1 MSRMSEELYELAVVG
16 SGPGGLSAAAH
27 AAEQGL
33 AHVLLE
39 SAEKHANTVQRYQH
53 HKHVMAEPSVLPL
66 CSDVAFSAGRREE
79 ILEAWQRA
87 IETRGINIRYRSEVT
102 VIEGAQGGFSLRLK
116 SGGAIRARNV
126 ILALGV
132 QGNPRQL
139 NVPGGDL
146 PCVQYTLESAEAHRG
161 EQFVII
167 GAGDAAIENAISLA
181 RNNRVTLLNRG
192 NGFPRAKEGNAARIL
207 RAVAAGQVHC
217 ISDARPK
224 SVERSSGAR
233 RTGGRHTGGRHTG
246 SGAPAPYVIAV
257 DTPNGELTVPCHW
270 IVARLGAIPTRQLIE
285 GAGARFLS
293 DAPDAAPELSAR
305 YESTVPGL
313 YVIGALAGFP
323 LIKQAMNQGYEVV
336 EHLLGRVV
344 QPADHDILAATFKR
358 LRNGHDVDTTLRKIH
373 GTVRVF
379 RDVKEL
385 ALRELMLA
393 SKILTPAKGTQLFT
407 RGVYS
412 SSVFNILRGEVH
424 LSAGAGTPMTLRA
437 GQLFGEM
444 ALISGRPHETTAV
457 AGADCIV
464 LETPHSA
471 MRKLVRSEQ
480 SVRAYVDKVYALRA
494 LRVFLMPHATP
505 QTVAALSEGV
515 RLHRIK
521 ADEALFRQGDPAD
534 RFYMVRS
541 GSVSLSRET
550 DHAEAVIAYGAAGAY
565 LDAAGCLA
573 GESVRSMNA
582 RATVVTEAL
591 SIDQQQFRR
600 LLAADP
606 LVKAKLQAE
615 SAQQLAKHAHMQAQP
630 QAGKVFSY
638 LMSHGLGEATSVLVI
653 DEDLCVGCDQC
664 EKACA
669 ATHDG
674 VSRLD
679 RSAGPSLF
687 SLHLPTSCRHC
698 EHPHCMQ
705 DCPPNAI
712 HRLPDGEVSIADT
725 CIGCGNCV
733 ENCPYGVIQL
743 AQVAPKASLL
753 SRISGRPPKDVA
765 KTAVKC
771 DVCASLKGG
780 PACVRACPTGA
791 AIRIH
796 AEDVLKLAKR
806 RAAAAQQ

>member
-1 MSRMSEELYELAVVG
+1 MARMSEDQFELAVVG
-16 SGPGGLSAAAH
+16 AGPGGISAAAR
-27 AAEQGL
+27 AAEQGMS
-33 AHVLLE
+33 HVLLE
-39 SAEKHANTVQRYQH
+39 SAEKHANTVQQYQH

-66 CSDVAFSAGRREE
+66 RSDVAFAAGRREE
-79 ILEAWQRA
+79 ILDGWQRA
-87 IETRGINIRYRSEVT
+87 IETSRVNIRYRSEVT
-102 VIEGAQGGFSLRLK
+102 GIEGSQGNFTLKLK
-116 SGGAIRARNV
+116 SGPAIRARHV

-132 QGNPRQL
+132 QGNPRQIG
-139 NVPGGDL
+139 VPGGDL
-146 PCVQYTLESAEAHRG
+146 PCVQYTLESAEALRG
-161 EQFVII
+161 ERIVVI

-181 RNNRVTLLNRG
+181 KNNRVTLLNRG
-192 NGFPRAKEGNAARIL
+192 NGFPRAKEGNASRAL
-207 RAVAAGQVHC
+207 RAIAAGQIACV
-217 ISDARPK
+217 SDSRPK
-224 SVERSSGAR
+224 SLARATAGAV
-233 RTGGRHTGGRHTG
+233 
-246 SGAPAPYVIAV
+246 APYVLTI
-257 DTPNGELTVPCHW
+257 DTPGGPQSLPCHR
-270 IVARLGAIPTRQLIE
+270 IIARLGAIPTKQLLE
-285 GAGARFLS
+285 GAGAKFLS

-323 LIKQAMNQGYEVV
+323 LIKQAMNQGFEVV
-336 EHLLGRVV
+336 EHLLGRTVK
-344 QPADHDILAATFKR
+344 PADHEILAAVFRR
-358 LRNGHDVDTTLRKIH
+358 LRNGHDVESTLRKIH

-385 ALRELMLA
+385 ALRELIL
-393 SKILTPAKGTQLFT
+393 SSTILTPAKGTQLFT

-424 LSAGAGTPMTLRA
+424 LSAGDGPPMTLRA
-437 GQLFGEM
+437 GQLLGEM
-444 ALISGRPHETTAV
+444 ALISGRPHEASAV
-457 AGADCIV
+457 AGADCVV

-494 LRVFLMPHATP
+494 LRVFLMPHASP
-505 QTVAALSEGV
+505 PTVAGLSEGV
-515 RLHRIK
+515 QLHRIK
-521 ADEALFRQGDPAD
+521 AGEALFRQGEKVE
-534 RFYMVRS
+534 RFYLVRS
-541 GSVSLSRET
+541 GSVSLTRKSGDER
-550 DHAEAVIAYGAAGAY
+550 DAVIAYGAAGAY

-573 GESVRSMNA
+573 GESVRSMSA
-582 RATVVTEAL
+582 VATVTTEAL
-591 SIDQQQFRR
+591 SIDQAQFRR
-600 LLAADP
+600 LIAADP
-606 LVKAKLQAE
+606 LIKNKLQVE
-615 SAQQLAKHAHMQAQP
+615 SAQQLTQHAHMQAQP

-669 ATHDG
+669 ATHEG

-743 AQVAPKASLL
+743 AQVAPKTSFL
-753 SRISGRPPKDVA
+753 SRIGRRAPKEVA

-771 DVCASLKGG
+771 DSCASLKGG

-796 AEDVLKLAKR
+796 AEDVLKLAKQ
-806 RAAAAQQ
+806 RAVAAQQ

>member
-1 MSRMSEELYELAVVG
+1 MRASEEFYELAVVG
-16 SGPGGLSAAAH
+16 AGPGGLSAAAR
-27 AAEQGL
+27 AAEQKL
-33 AHVLLE
+33 SHVLLE
-39 SAEKHANTVQRYQH
+39 SAEKHANTVQQYQH

-66 CSDVAFSAGRREE
+66 RSDVAFTAGRREE

-87 IETRGINIRYRSEVT
+87 IETSRINVRYRSEVT
-102 VIEGAQGGFSLRLK
+102 AIEGTKGGFTLRLK
-116 SGGAIRARNV
+116 GGAVIRAGNV

-139 NVPGGDL
+139 AVPGGDL
-146 PCVQYTLESAEAHRG
+146 PCVRYTLESAEAHRG
-161 EQFVII
+161 ERFVVI
-167 GAGDAAIENAISLA
+167 GAGDAAIENAVSLS

-192 NGFPRAKEGNAARIL
+192 TGFPRAKEGNAARIL
-207 RAVAAGQVHC
+207 RAIAAGQIQC
-217 ISDARPK
+217 ISEARPR
-224 SVERSSGAR
+224 SVERIASKS
-233 RTGGRHTGGRHTG
+233 
-246 SGAPAPYVIAV
+246 APAPYVLKVEAPGGEQAIA
-257 DTPNGELTVPCHW
+257 CHH
-270 IVARLGAIPTRQLIE
+270 IIARLGAVPTRALLE

-293 DAPDAAPELSAR
+293 EAPDAAPELSSR

-344 QPADHDILAATFKR
+344 RPADHEILANVFKR
-358 LRNGHDVDTTLRKIH
+358 LRNGGDVDNTLRKIH
-373 GTVRVF
+373 TTVRLF
-379 RDVKEL
+379 RGVKEL

-393 SKILTPAKGTQLFT
+393 STILTPAKGTQLFT

-412 SSVFNILRGEVH
+412 SSVFNVLRGEVH
-424 LSAGAGTPMTLRA
+424 LGTGVGTPMTLRA
-437 GQLFGEM
+437 GQMMGEM
-444 ALISGRPHETTAV
+444 ALISGRPHETSAV

-464 LETPHSA
+464 LETPHAA
-471 MRKLVRSEQ
+471 MRKLLRSEA

-494 LRVFLMPHATP
+494 LRVFLMPHASP
-505 QTVAALSEGV
+505 QTIGALSDEV
-515 RLHRIK
+515 QLHRIK
-521 ADEALFRQGDPAD
+521 ADEPLFKQGEPAE

-541 GSVSLSRET
+541 GSVSLTRKTEEG
-550 DHAEAVIAYGAAGAY
+550 EAVIAYGAAGAY

-573 GESVRSMNA
+573 GESVRSMSA
-582 RATVVTEAL
+582 HATVVTEAL
-591 SIDQQQFRR
+591 SIDQVKFRR

-606 LVKAKLQAE
+606 LVKNKLQVE
-615 SAQQLAKHAHMQAQP
+615 STQQLQQHAHMQAQP
-630 QAGKVFSY
+630 QASKVFSY

-753 SRISGRPPKDVA
+753 SRISRRGPKEEVA

-771 DVCASLKGG
+771 DSCASLKGG

-796 AEDVLKLAKR
+796 AEDVIKLAKQ
-806 RAAAAQQ
+806 RAVAAQQ

>member
-1 MSRMSEELYELAVVG
+1 MGMPRMSEEQFELAVVG
-16 SGPGGLSAAAH
+16 AGPGGLSAAAR
-27 AAEQGL
+27 AAEQGMS
-33 AHVLLE
+33 HVLLE
-39 SAEKHANTVQRYQH
+39 SAQKHANTVQQYQH

-66 CSDVAFSAGRREE
+66 RSNVAFSAGRREE
-79 ILEAWQRA
+79 ILDAWQRA
-87 IETRGINIRYRSEVT
+87 IQTSRVNVRYRSEVT
-102 VIEGAQGGFSLRLK
+102 GIEGSQGNFTLRLK
-116 SGGAIRARNV
+116 GGEAVRARNV

-139 NVPGGDL
+139 GIPGGDMS
-146 PCVQYTLESAEAHRG
+146 CVQYTLESAEALRG
-161 EQFVII
+161 ERVVVI

-181 RNNRVTLLNRG
+181 KNNRVTLLNRG
-192 NGFPRAKEGNAARIL
+192 TGFPRAKEGNAARAL
-207 RAVAAGQVHC
+207 RAIAAGQIACVGE
-217 ISDARPK
+217 SRPK
-224 SVERSSGAR
+224 SLERVGA
-233 RTGGRHTGGRHTG
+233 
-246 SGAPAPYVIAV
+246 GAPHVLTV
-257 DTPNGELTVPCHW
+257 DTPGGPQRIPCHR
-270 IVARLGAIPTRQLIE
+270 IIARLGAVPTKQLLE
-285 GAGARFLS
+285 GAGAKFLS

-305 YESTVPGL
+305 YESTVAGL
-313 YVIGALAGFP
+313 FVIGALAGFP

-336 EHLLGRVV
+336 EHLLGRTVK
-344 QPADHDILAATFKR
+344 PADHEILAAVFRR
-358 LRNGHDVDTTLRKIH
+358 LRNGQDVESTLHKIH
-373 GTVRVF
+373 TTVRAF

-385 ALRELMLA
+385 ALRELML
-393 SKILTPAKGTQLFT
+393 SSTILTPAQGTRLFT

-424 LSAGAGTPMTLRA
+424 LSAGDGPPMTLRA
-437 GQLFGEM
+437 GQLLGEM
-444 ALISGRPHETTAV
+444 ALISGRPHEASAV
-457 AGADCIV
+457 AGADCVV

-480 SVRAYVDKVYALRA
+480 AVRAYVDKVYALRA
-494 LRVFLMPHATP
+494 LRVFLMPHAGP

-515 RLHRIK
+515 QLHRIK
-521 ADEALFRQGDPAD
+521 AGEALFRQGEPVE
-534 RFYMVRS
+534 RFYLVRS
-541 GSVSLSRET
+541 GSVSLTRKTT
-550 DHAEAVIAYGAAGAY
+550 DDRDAVIAYGAAGAY

-573 GESVRSMNA
+573 GESIRSMNA
-582 RATVVTEAL
+582 VATVTTEAL
-591 SIDQQQFRR
+591 SIDQAQLHR
-600 LLAADP
+600 LIAADP
-606 LVKAKLQAE
+606 LVRNKLQAE
-615 SAQQLAKHAHMQAQP
+615 STQQLTQHAHMQAQP

-733 ENCPYGVIQL
+733 ENCPYGVIRL
-743 AQVAPKASLL
+743 AEVAPKVGLL
-753 SRISGRPPKDVA
+753 SRIGLRAPKEVA

-771 DVCASLKGG
+771 DSCASLKGG

-796 AEDVLKLAKR
+796 AEDVLKLAKQ
-806 RAAAAQQ
+806 RAVAAQQ

>member
-1 MSRMSEELYELAVVG
+1 MPRMSEEQFELAVVG
-16 SGPGGLSAAAH
+16 AGPGGLSAAAR

-33 AHVLLE
+33 SHVLLE
-39 SAEKHANTVQRYQH
+39 SAEKHANTVQQYQH

-66 CSDVAFSAGRREE
+66 RSGVAFSAGRREE
-79 ILEAWQRA
+79 ILDTWQRA
-87 IETRGINIRYRSEVT
+87 IQTSRINVRYRSEVT
-102 VIEGAQGGFSLRLK
+102 GIEGSKGDFTLRLK
-116 SGGAIRARNV
+116 GGAVVRARNV

-132 QGNPRQL
+132 QGNPRQIGI
-139 NVPGGDL
+139 PGGEL
-146 PCVQYTLESAEAHRG
+146 PCVQYTLESAEGLRG
-161 EQFVII
+161 ERIIVI
-167 GAGDAAIENAISLA
+167 GAGDAAIENAMSLA
-181 RNNRVTLLNRG
+181 KHNRVTLLNRG
-192 NGFPRAKEGNAARIL
+192 TGFPRAKEGNAARIM
-207 RAVAAGQVHC
+207 RAIAAGQITCVC
-217 ISDARPK
+217 ESRPK
-224 SVERSSGAR
+224 SLVRSAAGPIA
-233 RTGGRHTGGRHTG
+233 
-246 SGAPAPYVIAV
+246 APYILAL
-257 DTPNGELTVPCHW
+257 DTPKGPQNIPCHR
-270 IVARLGAIPTRQLIE
+270 IIARLGAIPTRQLIE
-285 GAGARFLS
+285 GAGAKFLS

-305 YESTVPGL
+305 YESTVAGL

-336 EHLLGRVV
+336 EHLLGRTVK
-344 QPADHDILAATFKR
+344 PADHEILAAVFRR
-358 LRNGHDVDTTLRKIH
+358 LRNGNDVDATLHKIH
-373 GTVRVF
+373 GTVRAF

-385 ALRELMLA
+385 ALRELIL
-393 SKILTPAKGTQLFT
+393 SSTILTPAKGTQLFT

-424 LSAGAGTPMTLRA
+424 LSVGDGPPMTLRA
-437 GQLFGEM
+437 GQLLGEM
-444 ALISGRPHETTAV
+444 ALISGRPHETGAV
-457 AGADCIV
+457 AGADCVV
-464 LETPHSA
+464 LETPNSA
-471 MRKLVRSEQ
+471 MRKLVRSEAA
-480 SVRAYVDKVYALRA
+480 VRAYVDKVYALRA

-505 QTVAALSEGV
+505 QTVAGLSQGV
-515 RLHRIK
+515 QLHRIK
-521 ADEALFRQGDPAD
+521 AGEALFRQGEAVE
-534 RFYMVRS
+534 RFYLVRS
-541 GSVSLSRET
+541 GSVSLTRTTE
-550 DHAEAVIAYGAAGAY
+550 DQRDAVIAYGAAGSY

-582 RATVVTEAL
+582 VATVTTEAL
-591 SIDQQQFRR
+591 SIDQAQFRR
-600 LLAADP
+600 LIAADP
-606 LVKAKLQAE
+606 LIRNKLQAE
-615 SAQQLAKHAHMQAQP
+615 SAQQLTQHAHMQAQP

-743 AQVAPKASLL
+743 AEVAPKASLL
-753 SRISGRPPKDVA
+753 SRIGRRAPKEVA

-771 DVCASLKGG
+771 DSCASLKGG

-796 AEDVLKLAKR
+796 AEDVLKLAKQ
-806 RAAAAQQ
+806 RAVAAQQ

>member
-1 MSRMSEELYELAVVG
+1 MSAEQFELAVVG
-16 SGPGGLSAAAH
+16 AGPGGLSAAAR
-27 AAEQGL
+27 AAEQGMS
-33 AHVLLE
+33 HVLLE
-39 SAEKHANTVQRYQH
+39 SAQKHANTVQQYQH

-66 CSDVAFSAGRREE
+66 RSDVAFAAGRREE
-79 ILEAWQRA
+79 ILDAWRRA
-87 IETRGINIRYRSEVT
+87 IEASRINVRYRSEVT
-102 VIEGAQGGFSLRLK
+102 GIEGTQGNFVLRLK
-116 SGGAIRARNV
+116 GGAVIRARHV

-139 NVPGGDL
+139 AIPGGDL
-146 PCVQYTLESAEAHRG
+146 PCVQYTLESAEALKG
-161 EQFVII
+161 ERILVI
-167 GAGDAAIENAISLA
+167 GAGDAAIENAMSLA
-181 RNNRVTLLNRG
+181 RANRVTILNRG
-192 NGFPRAKEGNAARIL
+192 NGFPRAKEGNAARVM
-207 RAVAAGQVHC
+207 RAIAAGQIHC
-217 ISDARPK
+217 VMEAKPK
-224 SVERSSGAR
+224 SLARISSSA
-233 RTGGRHTGGRHTG
+233 
-246 SGAPAPYVIAV
+246 APAPYIMKV
-257 DTPNGELTVPCHW
+257 DTPTGEQSIPCHR
-270 IVARLGAIPTRQLIE
+270 IIARLGAVPTRALLE
-285 GAGARFLS
+285 GAGAKFLS

-344 QPADHDILAATFKR
+344 KPADHEILAAVFKR
-358 LRNGHDVDTTLRKIH
+358 LRNGQDVEGTLRKIH
-373 GTVRVF
+373 ATVRAF
-379 RDVKEL
+379 RGVKEL
-385 ALRELMLA
+385 ALRELML
-393 SKILTPAKGTQLFT
+393 SSTILIPAKGTQLFT

-424 LSAGAGTPMTLRA
+424 LSAGDGPPMTLRA
-437 GQLFGEM
+437 GQLLGEM
-444 ALISGRPHETTAV
+444 ALISGRPHEATAV
-457 AGADCIV
+457 AGADCVV

-480 SVRAYVDKVYALRA
+480 SVRDYVDKVYALRA
-494 LRVFLMPHATP
+494 LRVSLMPHAGP
-505 QTVAALSEGV
+505 QTIAALSEGV

-521 ADEALFRQGDPAD
+521 AGEALFKQGEAVE
-534 RFYMVRS
+534 RFYLIRS
-541 GSVSLSRET
+541 GSVSLTRRT
-550 DHAEAVIAYGAAGAY
+550 QDRDAVIAYGAAGAY

-573 GESVRSMNA
+573 GESVRSMSA
-582 RATVVTEAL
+582 HATVTTEAL
-591 SIDQQQFRR
+591 SIDQAQFRR

-606 LVKAKLQAE
+606 LVKAKLQVE
-615 SAQQLAKHAHMQAQP
+615 SAQQLAHHAHMQAQP

-753 SRISGRPPKDVA
+753 SRIGRRVPKEVA

-771 DVCASLKGG
+771 DSCAGLKGG

-796 AEDVLKLAKR
+796 AEDVLKLAKG
-806 RAAAAQQ
+806 RAAATQQ

>member
-1 MSRMSEELYELAVVG
+1 MSEEQFELAVVG
-16 SGPGGLSAAAH
+16 AGPGGLSAAAR
-27 AAEQGL
+27 AAEQGTS
-33 AHVLLE
+33 HILLE
-39 SAEKHANTVQRYQH
+39 SSEKHANTVQQYQH

-66 CSDVAFSAGRREE
+66 RSDVAFAAGRREE
-79 ILEAWQRA
+79 ILDAWQRA
-87 IETRGINIRYRSEVT
+87 IQTSRINVRYRSEVT
-102 VIEGAQGGFSLRLK
+102 GIEGSQGNFSVRLK
-116 SGGAIRARNV
+116 GGAVIRARHV

-139 NVPGGDL
+139 SIPGGDL
-146 PCVQYTLESAEAHRG
+146 PCVQYTLESADALKG
-161 EQFVII
+161 EKIIVI

-192 NGFPRAKEGNAARIL
+192 TGFPRAKEGNAARVM
-207 RAVAAGQVHC
+207 RAIAAGQVTC
-217 ISDARPK
+217 VSEAKPK
-224 SVERSSGAR
+224 SLARIGAAA
-233 RTGGRHTGGRHTG
+233 
-246 SGAPAPYVIAV
+246 APAPYVLKV
-257 DTPNGELTVPCHW
+257 DTPGGEQSIPCHR
-270 IVARLGAIPTRQLIE
+270 IIARLGAIPTRALLE
-285 GAGARFLS
+285 GAGAKFLS

-336 EHLLGRVV
+336 EHLLGRTVK
-344 QPADHDILAATFKR
+344 PADHEILAAVFKR
-358 LRNGHDVDTTLRKIH
+358 LRNGQDVEGTLRKIH
-373 GTVRVF
+373 GTVRAF
-379 RDVKEL
+379 RGVKEL
-385 ALRELMLA
+385 ALREIML
-393 SKILTPAKGTQLFT
+393 SSTILTPAKGTQLFT

-412 SSVFNILRGEVH
+412 SAVFNILRGEVH
-424 LSAGAGTPMTLRA
+424 LSAGDGPPMTLRA
-437 GQLFGEM
+437 GQLLGEM
-444 ALISGRPHETTAV
+444 ALISGRPHEATAV
-457 AGADCIV
+457 AGADCVV

-471 MRKLVRSEQ
+471 MRKLVRSEKT
-480 SVRAYVDKVYALRA
+480 VRDYVDKVYALRA
-494 LRVFLMPHATP
+494 LRVFLMPHAGP

-521 ADEALFRQGDPAD
+521 AGEALFKQGEPAD
-534 RFYMVRS
+534 RFYLIRS
-541 GSVSLSRET
+541 GSVSLLRK
-550 DHAEAVIAYGAAGAY
+550 AEDRDAVIAYGAAGAY

-573 GESVRSMNA
+573 GESVRSMSA
-582 RATVVTEAL
+582 HATVTTEAL
-591 SIDQQQFRR
+591 SIDQERFRR

-615 SAQQLAKHAHMQAQP
+615 SAQQLAQQAHMQAQP
-630 QAGKVFSY
+630 QAGKVFNY

-669 ATHDG
+669 ATHNG

-698 EHPHCMQ
+698 EHPHCMT

-712 HRLPDGEVSIADT
+712 HRLPDGEVSIDDT

-753 SRISGRPPKDVA
+753 SRLGRRAPKEEVA

-771 DVCASLKGG
+771 DSCAGLKGG

-796 AEDVLKLAKR
+796 AEDVLKLAR
-806 RAAAAQQ
+806 QRAAATQP

>member
-1 MSRMSEELYELAVVG
+1 MTRVSEGLYELAVVG
-16 SGPGGLSAAAH
+16 AGPGGLSAAAR
-27 AAEQGL
+27 AAEQKL
-33 AHVLLE
+33 SHVLLE
-39 SAEKHANTVQRYQH
+39 SAEKHANTVQQYQH

-66 CSDVAFSAGRREE
+66 RSDVEFAAGRREE
-79 ILEAWQRA
+79 ILAAWQRA
-87 IETRGINIRYRSEVT
+87 IETRQINIQYRSEVT
-102 VIEGAQGGFSLRLK
+102 AIEGTQGNFTLRLK
-116 SGGAIRARNV
+116 AGGTVRARNV

-132 QGNPRQL
+132 QGNPRRL

-161 EQFVII
+161 ERFVVI

-181 RNNRVTLLNRG
+181 RQNKVTILNRG
-192 NGFPRAKEGNAARIL
+192 TGFPRAKEGNAARVL
-207 RAVAAGQVHC
+207 RAIAARQVQC
-217 ISDARPK
+217 VSEARPK
-224 SVERSSGAR
+224 SLEKIASKS
-233 RTGGRHTGGRHTG
+233 
-246 SGAPAPYVIAV
+246 APAPYVIKV
-257 DTPNGELTVPCHW
+257 DTPSGEQAIPCHR

-285 GAGARFLS
+285 EAGARFLS
-293 DAPDAAPELSAR
+293 DAPDAAPELTAR

-336 EHLLGRVV
+336 EHLLGRTVK
-344 QPADHDILAATFKR
+344 PADHDILANVFKR
-358 LRNGHDVDTTLRKIH
+358 LRNGRDVDTTLKKIL
-373 GTVRVF
+373 GTVRLF

-393 SKILTPAKGTQLFT
+393 STILTPAKGTQLFT

-412 SSVFNILRGEVH
+412 SSVFNVLRGEVH
-424 LSAGAGTPMTLRA
+424 LSAGDGNPMTLRS

-444 ALISGRPHETTAV
+444 ALISGRPHEMSAV
-457 AGADCIV
+457 AGPDCII

-471 MRKLVRSEQ
+471 MRKLLRSEQ
-480 SVRAYVDKVYALRA
+480 AVRSYVDKVYALRA
-494 LRVFLMPHATP
+494 LRVFLGPHAGP
-505 QTVAALSEGV
+505 QTVATLSEGV
-515 RLHRIK
+515 KLHRVK
-521 ADEALFRQGDPAD
+521 ADEALFREGEVSD
-534 RFYMVRS
+534 RFFMVRS
-541 GSVSLSRET
+541 GSVSLSRKTDAGET
-550 DHAEAVIAYGAAGAY
+550 VLAYGAAGAF

-573 GESVRSMNA
+573 GESVHSMTA
-582 RATVVTEAL
+582 QATVVTEAL
-591 SIDQQQFRR
+591 SIDQAQVRR
-600 LLAADP
+600 LLAADV
-606 LVKAKLQAE
+606 LMKNKLQAE
-615 SAQQLAKHAHMQAQP
+615 SAQQLAQHAHMQAQP

-669 ATHDG
+669 ATHEG

-679 RSAGPSLF
+679 RSAGPSLY

-743 AQVAPKASLL
+743 AEVAPKASLL
-753 SRISGRPPKDVA
+753 SRLSRRPQKEVA

-771 DVCASLKGG
+771 DVCATLKGG

-796 AEDVLKLAKR
+796 AEDVIKLAR
-806 RAAAAQQ
+806 QRAVAAQQ

>member
-1 MSRMSEELYELAVVG
+1 MTRVSEDVYELAVVG
-16 SGPGGLSAAAH
+16 AGPGGLSAAAR
-27 AAEQGL
+27 AAEQKL
-33 AHVLLE
+33 SHVLLE
-39 SAEKHANTVQRYQH
+39 SAEKHANTVQQYQH

-66 CSDVAFSAGRREE
+66 RSDVAFTAGRREE
-79 ILEAWQRA
+79 ILDAWQRA
-87 IETRGINIRYRSEVT
+87 IETRRINVRYRSEVAA
-102 VIEGAQGGFSLRLK
+102 IEGAKGNFTLRLK
-116 SGGAIRARNV
+116 GGAVIQARNV

-146 PCVQYTLESAEAHRG
+146 PCIRYTLESAEAHRG
-161 EQFVII
+161 ERFVVI

-181 RNNRVTLLNRG
+181 RHNRVTLLNRG
-192 NGFPRAKEGNAARIL
+192 TGFPRAKEGNAARIL
-207 RAVAAGQVHC
+207 RAIAAGQIQC
-217 ISDARPK
+217 ISEARPR
-224 SVERSSGAR
+224 SVERIANRS
-233 RTGGRHTGGRHTG
+233 
-246 SGAPAPYVIAV
+246 APAPYVIKIDAAG
-257 DTPNGELTVPCHW
+257 GEQAIACHH
-270 IVARLGAIPTRQLIE
+270 IIARLGAVPTRALLE

-293 DAPDAAPELSAR
+293 EAPDAAPELSAR

-313 YVIGALAGFP
+313 FAIGSLAGFP

-336 EHLLGRVV
+336 EHLLGRAVR
-344 QPADHDILAATFKR
+344 PADHDILANVFKR
-358 LRNGHDVDTTLRKIH
+358 LRNGGDVDNTIRKVH

-385 ALRELMLA
+385 ALRELLLA
-393 SKILTPAKGTQLFT
+393 STILTPGKGTQLFT

-412 SSVFNILRGEVH
+412 SSVFNVLRGEVH
-424 LSAGAGTPMTLRA
+424 LGTGIGTPMTLRA
-437 GQLFGEM
+437 GQIFGEM
-444 ALISGRPHETTAV
+444 ALISGRPHETSAV

-464 LETPHSA
+464 LETPHAA
-471 MRKLVRSEQ
+471 MRKLLRSEQ

-494 LRVFLMPHATP
+494 LRVFLMPHASP
-505 QTVAALSEGV
+505 QTVGALSEGV
-515 RLHRIK
+515 QLHRIK
-521 ADEALFRQGDPAD
+521 ADEALFKEGEPAN
-534 RFYMVRS
+534 RFFMVRS
-541 GSVSLSRET
+541 GSVSLSRKT
-550 DHAEAVIAYGAAGAY
+550 DGGEAVIAYGAAGAY

-573 GESVRSMNA
+573 GESVRSMSA
-582 RATVVTEAL
+582 HATVITEAL
-591 SIDQQQFRR
+591 SIDQVKFRR

-606 LVKAKLQAE
+606 LVKNKLQVE
-615 SAQQLAKHAHMQAQP
+615 SAQQLQQQAHMQAQP
-630 QAGKVFSY
+630 QASKVFSY

-743 AQVAPKASLL
+743 AEVAPKASLL
-753 SRISGRPPKDVA
+753 SRISGRAPKEVA

-771 DVCASLKGG
+771 DSCASLKGG

-796 AEDVLKLAKR
+796 AEDVIKLAKQ
-806 RAAAAQQ
+806 RAVAAQQ

>member
-1 MSRMSEELYELAVVG
+1 MPRMGEEQFELAVVG
-16 SGPGGLSAAAH
+16 AGPGGLSAAAR

-33 AHVLLE
+33 SHVLLE
-39 SAEKHANTVQRYQH
+39 SAEKHANTVQQYQH

-66 CSDVAFSAGRREE
+66 RSDVAFAAGRREE
-79 ILEAWQRA
+79 ILDAWQRA
-87 IETRGINIRYRSEVT
+87 IQTSRINVRYRSEVT
-102 VIEGAQGGFSLRLK
+102 GIEGSKGNFTLRLK
-116 SGGAIRARNV
+116 GGAAVRAKNV

-132 QGNPRQL
+132 QGNPRQIGI
-139 NVPGGDL
+139 PGGEL
-146 PCVQYTLESAEAHRG
+146 PCVQYTLESAEALRG
-161 EQFVII
+161 ERIIVI

-181 RNNRVTLLNRG
+181 KNNRVTLLNRG
-192 NGFPRAKEGNAARIL
+192 NGFPRAKEGNAARVM
-207 RAVAAGQVHC
+207 RAIAAGQIACV
-217 ISDARPK
+217 SESRPK
-224 SVERSSGAR
+224 NLARSAAGAM
-233 RTGGRHTGGRHTG
+233 
-246 SGAPAPYVIAV
+246 AAPYVLTV
-257 DTPNGELTVPCHW
+257 DTPNGPQNIPCHR
-270 IVARLGAIPTRQLIE
+270 IIARLGAIPTKQLIE
-285 GAGARFLS
+285 GAGAKFLS

-336 EHLLGRVV
+336 EHLLGRTVK
-344 QPADHDILAATFKR
+344 PADHEILAAVFRR
-358 LRNGHDVDTTLRKIH
+358 LRNGSDVDATLHKIH
-373 GTVRVF
+373 GTVRAF

-385 ALRELMLA
+385 ALRELLL
-393 SKILTPAKGTQLFT
+393 SSTILTPAKGTQLFT

-424 LSAGAGTPMTLRA
+424 LSVGDGPPMTLRA
-437 GQLFGEM
+437 GQLLGEM
-444 ALISGRPHETTAV
+444 ALISGRPHETSAV
-457 AGADCIV
+457 AGADCVV
-464 LETPHSA
+464 LETPNSA
-471 MRKLVRSEQ
+471 MRKLVRAEA

-505 QTVAALSEGV
+505 QTVAGLSQGV
-515 RLHRIK
+515 QLHRIK
-521 ADEALFRQGDPAD
+521 AGEALFRQGEAVE
-534 RFYMVRS
+534 RFFLVRS
-541 GSVSLSRET
+541 GSVSLTRKTE
-550 DHAEAVIAYGAAGAY
+550 DQRDAVIAYGAAGSY

-582 RATVVTEAL
+582 VATVTTEAL
-591 SIDQQQFRR
+591 SIDQAQFRR
-600 LLAADP
+600 LIAADP
-606 LVKAKLQAE
+606 LIRNKLQAE
-615 SAQQLAKHAHMQAQP
+615 SAQQLTQHAHMQAQP

-669 ATHDG
+669 ATHNG

-743 AQVAPKASLL
+743 AEVAPKASLL
-753 SRISGRPPKDVA
+753 SRIGRRAPKEVA

-771 DVCASLKGG
+771 DSCASLKGG

-796 AEDVLKLAKR
+796 AEDVLKLAKQ
-806 RAAAAQQ
+806 RAVAAQQ

>member
-1 MSRMSEELYELAVVG
+1 MSEEQFELAVVG
-16 SGPGGLSAAAH
+16 AGPGGLSAAAR
-27 AAEQGL
+27 AAEQGMS
-33 AHVLLE
+33 HVLLE
-39 SAEKHANTVQRYQH
+39 SAEKHANTVQQYQH

-66 CSDVAFSAGRREE
+66 RSDVAFAAGRREE
-79 ILEAWQRA
+79 ILDAWQRA
-87 IETRGINIRYRSEVT
+87 IETSRINVRYRSEVT
-102 VIEGAQGGFSLRLK
+102 GIEGSKGNFTLRLK
-116 SGGAIRARNV
+116 GGAAVRARNV

-132 QGNPRQL
+132 QGNPRQIGI
-139 NVPGGDL
+139 PGGEL
-146 PCVQYTLESAEAHRG
+146 PCVQYTLESAEALRG
-161 EQFVII
+161 ERIVVI

-181 RNNRVTLLNRG
+181 KNNRVTLLNRG
-192 NGFPRAKEGNAARIL
+192 NGFPRAKEGNAS
-207 RAVAAGQVHC
+207 RAMRAIAAGQIACV
-217 ISDARPK
+217 SEARPK
-224 SVERSSGAR
+224 SLERSAAGAM
-233 RTGGRHTGGRHTG
+233 
-246 SGAPAPYVIAV
+246 AAPYILTV
-257 DTPNGELTVPCHW
+257 DTPQGPQSIPCHR
-270 IVARLGAIPTRQLIE
+270 IIARLGAIPTKQLLE
-285 GAGARFLS
+285 GAGAKFLS

-305 YESTVPGL
+305 YESTVSGL

-336 EHLLGRVV
+336 EHLLGRAVK
-344 QPADHDILAATFKR
+344 PADHEILAAVFRR
-358 LRNGHDVDTTLRKIH
+358 LRNGGDVDATLRKIH
-373 GTVRVF
+373 GTVRAF

-385 ALRELMLA
+385 ALRELML
-393 SKILTPAKGTQLFT
+393 SSTILTPAKGTQLFT

-424 LSAGAGTPMTLRA
+424 LSVGDGPPMTLRA
-437 GQLFGEM
+437 GQLLGEM
-444 ALISGRPHETTAV
+444 ALISGRPHETSAV
-457 AGADCIV
+457 AGADCVV
-464 LETPHSA
+464 LETPNSA
-471 MRKLVRSEQ
+471 MRKLVRAEA

-505 QTVAALSEGV
+505 QTVAGLSEGV
-515 RLHRIK
+515 QLHRIK
-521 ADEALFRQGDPAD
+521 AGEALFRQGEAVE
-534 RFYMVRS
+534 RFYLVRS
-541 GSVSLSRET
+541 GSVSLTRKTE
-550 DHAEAVIAYGAAGAY
+550 DQRDAVIAYGAAGSY

-582 RATVVTEAL
+582 VATVTTEAL
-591 SIDQQQFRR
+591 SIDQAQFRR
-600 LLAADP
+600 LIAADP
-606 LVKAKLQAE
+606 LIRNKLQVE
-615 SAQQLAKHAHMQAQP
+615 SAQQLTQHAHMQAQP

-669 ATHDG
+669 ATHNG

-743 AQVAPKASLL
+743 AEVAPKASLL
-753 SRISGRPPKDVA
+753 SRIGRRAPKEVA

-771 DVCASLKGG
+771 DSCASLKGG

-796 AEDVLKLAKR
+796 AEDVLKLAKQ
-806 RAAAAQQ
+806 RAVAAQQ

>member
-1 MSRMSEELYELAVVG
+1 MARMSEDQFELAVVG
-16 SGPGGLSAAAH
+16 AGPGGISAAAR
-27 AAEQGL
+27 AAEQGMS
-33 AHVLLE
+33 HVLLE
-39 SAEKHANTVQRYQH
+39 SAVKHANTVQQYQH

-66 CSDVAFSAGRREE
+66 RSDVAFAAGRREE
-79 ILEAWQRA
+79 ILDGWQRA
-87 IETRGINIRYRSEVT
+87 IETSRVNIRYRSEVT
-102 VIEGAQGGFSLRLK
+102 GIEGSQGNFTLKLK
-116 SGGAIRARNV
+116 SGPAIRARHV

-132 QGNPRQL
+132 QGNPRQIG
-139 NVPGGDL
+139 VPGGDL
-146 PCVQYTLESAEAHRG
+146 PCVQYTLESAEALRG
-161 EQFVII
+161 ERIVVI

-181 RNNRVTLLNRG
+181 KSNRVTLLNRG
-192 NGFPRAKEGNAARIL
+192 NGFPRAKEGNASRAL
-207 RAVAAGQVHC
+207 RAIAAGQIACV
-217 ISDARPK
+217 SDSRPK
-224 SVERSSGAR
+224 SLARATAGAV
-233 RTGGRHTGGRHTG
+233 
-246 SGAPAPYVIAV
+246 APYVLTI
-257 DTPNGELTVPCHW
+257 DTPGGPQSLPCHR
-270 IVARLGAIPTRQLIE
+270 IIARLGAIPTKQLLE
-285 GAGARFLS
+285 GAGAKFLS

-323 LIKQAMNQGYEVV
+323 LIKQAMNQGFEVV
-336 EHLLGRVV
+336 EHLLGRTVK
-344 QPADHDILAATFKR
+344 PADHEILAAVFRR
-358 LRNGHDVDTTLRKIH
+358 LRNGHDVESTLRKIH

-385 ALRELMLA
+385 ALRELIL
-393 SKILTPAKGTQLFT
+393 SSTILTPAKGTQLFT

-424 LSAGAGTPMTLRA
+424 LSAGDGPPMTLRA
-437 GQLFGEM
+437 GQLLGEM
-444 ALISGRPHETTAV
+444 ALISGRPHEASAV
-457 AGADCIV
+457 AGADCVV

-494 LRVFLMPHATP
+494 LRVFLMPHASP
-505 QTVAALSEGV
+505 PTVAGLSEGV
-515 RLHRIK
+515 QLHRIK
-521 ADEALFRQGDPAD
+521 AGEALFRQGETVE
-534 RFYMVRS
+534 RFYLVRS
-541 GSVSLSRET
+541 GSVSLTRKSGDER
-550 DHAEAVIAYGAAGAY
+550 DAVIAYGAAGAY

-573 GESVRSMNA
+573 GESVRSMSA
-582 RATVVTEAL
+582 VATVTTEAL
-591 SIDQQQFRR
+591 SIDQAQFRR
-600 LLAADP
+600 LIAADP
-606 LVKAKLQAE
+606 LIKNKLQVE
-615 SAQQLAKHAHMQAQP
+615 SAQQLTQHAHMQAQP

-743 AQVAPKASLL
+743 AQVAPKTSFL
-753 SRISGRPPKDVA
+753 SRIGRRAPKEVA

-771 DVCASLKGG
+771 DSCASLKGG

-796 AEDVLKLAKR
+796 AEDVLKLAKQ
-806 RAAAAQQ
+806 RAVAAQQ

>member
-1 MSRMSEELYELAVVG
+1 MSEQQFELAVVG
-16 SGPGGLSAAAH
+16 AGPGGLSAAAR
-27 AAEQGL
+27 AAEQRVS
-33 AHVLLE
+33 HVLLE
-39 SAEKHANTVQRYQH
+39 AGEKHANTVQQYQH

-66 CSDVAFSAGRREE
+66 RSDVAFAAGRREE
-79 ILEAWQRA
+79 ILDAWQRA
-87 IETRGINIRYRSEVT
+87 IETSRINIRYRSAVT
-102 VIEGAQGGFSLRLK
+102 GIEGTKGNFKLTLKGGDVL
-116 SGGAIRARNV
+116 RARNV

-132 QGNPRQL
+132 QGNPRQIGI
-139 NVPGGDL
+139 PGGDL
-146 PCVQYTLESAEAHRG
+146 PCVQYTLESAEALKG
-161 EQFVII
+161 ERIVVV

-181 RNNRVTLLNRG
+181 KNNRVTLLNRG
-192 NGFPRAKEGNAARIL
+192 TGFPRAKEGNAGRVM
-207 RAVAAGQVHC
+207 RAIAANQLTCV
-217 ISDARPK
+217 SESKPK
-224 SVERSSGAR
+224 SLAR
-233 RTGGRHTGGRHTG
+233 TAVG
-246 SGAPAPYVIAV
+246 GAPAPYVLKV
-257 DTPNGELTVPCHW
+257 DTPNGEQAIPCHR
-270 IVARLGAIPTRQLIE
+270 IIARLGAIPTKQLLE
-285 GAGARFLS
+285 GAGAKFLS

-313 YVIGALAGFP
+313 FVIGALAGFP

-336 EHLLGRVV
+336 EHLLGRNVR
-344 QPADHDILAATFKR
+344 PADHEILASVFRR
-358 LRNGHDVDTTLRKIH
+358 LRNGKDVDGTLRKIH
-373 GTVRVF
+373 ATVRAF

-385 ALRELMLA
+385 ALRELML
-393 SKILTPAKGTQLFT
+393 SSTILTPSKGTQLFA

-412 SSVFNILRGEVH
+412 SSVFNILKGEVL
-424 LSAGAGTPMTLRA
+424 LSAGDGPPMTLRA
-437 GQLFGEM
+437 GQLLGEM
-444 ALISGRPHETTAV
+444 ALISGRPHESTAV
-457 AGADCIV
+457 VGGSDCVV
-464 LETPHSA
+464 LETPHAA

-480 SVRAYVDKVYALRA
+480 AVRDYVDKVYALRA
-494 LRVFLMPHATP
+494 LRVFLMPHAGP

-521 ADEALFRQGDPAD
+521 AGEALFRQGEAVE
-534 RFYMVRS
+534 RFYLIRS
-541 GSVSLSRET
+541 GSVSLLRKSEDR
-550 DHAEAVIAYGAAGAY
+550 EAVIAYGAAGAY

-573 GESVRSMNA
+573 GESVRSMSA
-582 RATVVTEAL
+582 HATVTTEAL
-591 SIDQQQFRR
+591 SIDQAQFRR
-600 LLAADP
+600 LIAADP
-606 LVKAKLQAE
+606 LIRNKLQAE
-615 SAQQLAKHAHMQAQP
+615 SAQHLAQQAQMQAQP

-743 AQVAPKASLL
+743 AQVEPKGSFL
-753 SRISGRPPKDVA
+753 SRIGRRGQKEATA

-771 DVCASLKGG
+771 DSCASLKGG

-796 AEDVLKLAKR
+796 AEDVLKLAKQ
-806 RAAAAQQ
+806 RAAATQ

>member
-1 MSRMSEELYELAVVG
+1 MPRMSDEQFELAVVG
-16 SGPGGLSAAAH
+16 AGPGGLSAAAR

-39 SAEKHANTVQRYQH
+39 SAEKHANTVQQYQH

-66 CSDVAFSAGRREE
+66 RSDVAFSAGRREE
-79 ILEAWQRA
+79 ILDGWQRA
-87 IETRGINIRYRSEVT
+87 IETSRINIRYRSEVT
-102 VIEGAQGGFSLRLK
+102 GIEGSHGNFTLRLK
-116 SGGAIRARNV
+116 GGGVIRARNV

-132 QGNPRQL
+132 QGNPRQIGI
-139 NVPGGDL
+139 PGGEL
-146 PCVQYTLESAEAHRG
+146 PCVQYTLESAEALRG
-161 EQFVII
+161 ERIIVI

-181 RNNRVTLLNRG
+181 KNNRVTLLNRG
-192 NGFPRAKEGNAARIL
+192 TGFPRAKEGNSARAL
-207 RAVAAGQVHC
+207 RAIAAGQITCV
-217 ISDARPK
+217 SESRPK
-224 SVERSSGAR
+224 SLAR
-233 RTGGRHTGGRHTG
+233 AAAG
-246 SGAPAPYVIAV
+246 APYVLTV
-257 DTPNGELTVPCHW
+257 DTPNGPQNLPCHR
-270 IVARLGAIPTRQLIE
+270 IIARLGAIPTKQLIE
-285 GAGARFLS
+285 GAGAKFLS

-313 YVIGALAGFP
+313 FVIGALAGFP

-336 EHLLGRVV
+336 EYLLGRTVK
-344 QPADHDILAATFKR
+344 PADHEILATVFRR
-358 LRNGHDVDTTLRKIH
+358 LRNGHDVESTLHKIH
-373 GTVRVF
+373 ATVRVF

-385 ALRELMLA
+385 ALREIML
-393 SKILTPAKGTQLFT
+393 SSTILTPAKGTQLFT

-424 LSAGAGTPMTLRA
+424 LSAGDGPPMTLRA
-437 GQLFGEM
+437 GQLLGEM
-444 ALISGRPHETTAV
+444 ALISGRPHESSAM
-457 AGADCIV
+457 AGADCVV

-471 MRKLVRSEQ
+471 MRKLVRAEQ
-480 SVRAYVDKVYALRA
+480 AVRAYVDKVYALRA
-494 LRVFLMPHATP
+494 LRVFLMPHASP

-521 ADEALFRQGDPAD
+521 AGEALFRQGEPVE

-541 GSVSLSRET
+541 GSVSLTRKTT
-550 DHAEAVIAYGAAGAY
+550 DERDAVIAYGAAGAY

-573 GESVRSMNA
+573 GESVRSMSA
-582 RATVVTEAL
+582 VATVTTEAL
-591 SIDQQQFRR
+591 SIDQARLRR
-600 LLAADP
+600 LIAADP
-606 LVKAKLQAE
+606 LVKNKLQAE
-615 SAQQLAKHAHMQAQP
+615 SAQQLTQHAHMQAQP

-753 SRISGRPPKDVA
+753 SRIGRRAPKEVA

-771 DVCASLKGG
+771 DSCASLKGG

-796 AEDVLKLAKR
+796 AEDVLKLAR
-806 RAAAAQQ
+806 QRAVAAQQ

>member
-1 MSRMSEELYELAVVG
+1 MSEEQFELAVVG
-16 SGPGGLSAAAH
+16 AGPGGLSAAAR
-27 AAEQGL
+27 AAEQGMS
-33 AHVLLE
+33 HVLLE
-39 SAEKHANTVQRYQH
+39 SAQQHANTVQQYQH
-53 HKHVMAEPSVLPL
+53 RKHVMAEPSVLPL
-66 CSDVAFSAGRREE
+66 RSDVAFAAGRREE
-79 ILEAWQRA
+79 ILDAWQKA
-87 IETRGINIRYRSEVT
+87 IETSRINVRYRSEVT
-102 VIEGAQGGFSLRLK
+102 AIEGSQGNFTLRLK
-116 SGGAIRARNV
+116 GGAVVRARHV

-139 NVPGGDL
+139 SIPGGSL
-146 PCVQYTLESAEAHRG
+146 PCVQYTLESAEALKG
-161 EQFVII
+161 ERIIVI

-181 RNNRVTLLNRG
+181 RSNRVTILNRG
-192 NGFPRAKEGNAARIL
+192 TGFPRAKEGNAARIL
-207 RAVAAGQVHC
+207 RAIAAGQVSC
-217 ISDARPK
+217 ISEAKPK
-224 SVERSSGAR
+224 SLAQTAG
-233 RTGGRHTGGRHTG
+233 
-246 SGAPAPYVIAV
+246 GAPAPYLMKV
-257 DTPNGELTVPCHW
+257 DTPSGEQSLPCHR
-270 IVARLGAIPTRQLIE
+270 IIARLGAVPTRALLE
-285 GAGARFLS
+285 GAGAKFLS
-293 DAPDAAPELSAR
+293 DAPDAAPELSGR

-344 QPADHDILAATFKR
+344 RPADHEILAAVFRR
-358 LRNGHDVDTTLRKIH
+358 LKNGHDVEGTLRKIH
-373 GTVRVF
+373 ATVRVF
-379 RDVKEL
+379 RGVKEL
-385 ALRELMLA
+385 ALRELML
-393 SKILTPAKGTQLFT
+393 SSTILTLAKGTQLFT

-424 LSAGAGTPMTLRA
+424 LSAGDGPPMTLRA
-437 GQLFGEM
+437 GQLLGEM
-444 ALISGRPHETTAV
+444 ALISGRPHEATAV
-457 AGADCIV
+457 AGADCVV

-480 SVRAYVDKVYALRA
+480 SVRDYVDKVYALRA
-494 LRVFLMPHATP
+494 LRVFLMPHAGP
-505 QTVAALSEGV
+505 QTIAALSEGV

-521 ADEALFRQGDPAD
+521 AGEALFKQGEPVE
-534 RFYMVRS
+534 RFYLIRS
-541 GSVSLSRET
+541 GSVSLSRKAE
-550 DHAEAVIAYGAAGAY
+550 DREAVLAYGAAGAY
-565 LDAAGCLA
+565 LDAPGCLA
-573 GESVRSMNA
+573 GESVRSMSA
-582 RATVVTEAL
+582 YATVTTEAL
-591 SIDQQQFRR
+591 SIDQARFRR
-600 LLAADP
+600 LLGADP
-606 LVKAKLQAE
+606 LVRAKLQAE
-615 SAQQLAKHAHMQAQP
+615 SAQQLAQQTHMQAQP
-630 QAGKVFSY
+630 HAGKVFSY

-698 EHPHCMQ
+698 EHPHCMT

-743 AQVAPKASLL
+743 AQVAPKASFL
-753 SRISGRPPKDVA
+753 SRLGRRSPKEVA

-771 DVCASLKGG
+771 DSCASLKGG

-796 AEDVLKLAKR
+796 AEDVLKLAKK
-806 RAAAAQQ
+806 RAAATQH

>member
-1 MSRMSEELYELAVVG
+1 MPRMSEEQFELAVVG
-16 SGPGGLSAAAH
+16 AGPGGLSAAAR

-33 AHVLLE
+33 SHVLLE
-39 SAEKHANTVQRYQH
+39 SAEKHANTVQQYQH

-66 CSDVAFSAGRREE
+66 RSDVAFSAGRREE
-79 ILEAWQRA
+79 ILDAWRRA
-87 IETRGINIRYRSEVT
+87 IETSRINVRYRSEVT
-102 VIEGAQGGFSLRLK
+102 GIEGSKGHFTLRLK
-116 SGGAIRARNV
+116 GGAAVRARHV

-132 QGNPRQL
+132 QGNPRQIGI
-139 NVPGGDL
+139 PGGEL
-146 PCVQYTLESAEAHRG
+146 PCVQYTLESAEAIRG
-161 EQFVII
+161 ERIIVI

-181 RNNRVTLLNRG
+181 KGNRVTLLNRG
-192 NGFPRAKEGNAARIL
+192 SGFPRAKEGNAARVM
-207 RAVAAGQVHC
+207 RAIAAGQIACV
-217 ISDARPK
+217 SESRPRSLAR
-224 SVERSSGAR
+224 SAA
-233 RTGGRHTGGRHTG
+233 GGM
-246 SGAPAPYVIAV
+246 AAPYVLTV
-257 DTPNGELTVPCHW
+257 DTPKGPQNIPCHR
-270 IVARLGAIPTRQLIE
+270 IIARLGAIPTRQLLE
-285 GAGARFLS
+285 GAGAKFLS

-305 YESTVPGL
+305 YESTVSGL

-336 EHLLGRVV
+336 EHLMGRTVK
-344 QPADHDILAATFKR
+344 PADHEILAAVFRR
-358 LRNGHDVDTTLRKIH
+358 LRNGNDVDATLRKIH
-373 GTVRVF
+373 GTVRAF

-385 ALRELMLA
+385 ALRELML
-393 SKILTPAKGTQLFT
+393 SSTILTPAKGTQLFT

-424 LSAGAGTPMTLRA
+424 LSVGDGPPMTLRA
-437 GQLFGEM
+437 GQLLGEM
-444 ALISGRPHETTAV
+444 ALISGRPHETSAV
-457 AGADCIV
+457 AGADCVV
-464 LETPHSA
+464 LETPNSA
-471 MRKLVRSEQ
+471 MRKLVRSEAA
-480 SVRAYVDKVYALRA
+480 VRAYVDKVYALRA

-505 QTVAALSEGV
+505 QTVAGLSQGV
-515 RLHRIK
+515 QLHRIK
-521 ADEALFRQGDPAD
+521 AGEALFRQGEAVE
-534 RFYMVRS
+534 RFYLVRS
-541 GSVSLSRET
+541 GSVSLTRKT
-550 DHAEAVIAYGAAGAY
+550 DDQRDAVIAYGAAGSY

-582 RATVVTEAL
+582 VATVTTEAL
-591 SIDQQQFRR
+591 SIDQAQFRR
-600 LLAADP
+600 LIAADP
-606 LVKAKLQAE
+606 LIRNKLQAE
-615 SAQQLAKHAHMQAQP
+615 SAQQLTQHAHMQAQP

-743 AQVAPKASLL
+743 AQVAPKASLF
-753 SRISGRPPKDVA
+753 SRIGRRAPKEVA

-771 DVCASLKGG
+771 DSCASLKGG

-796 AEDVLKLAKR
+796 AEDVLKLAKQ
-806 RAAAAQQ
+806 RAVAAQQ

>member
-1 MSRMSEELYELAVVG
+1 MSESKFELAVVG
-16 SGPGGLSAAAH
+16 AGPGGLSAAAR
-27 AAEQGL
+27 AAEQGMS
-33 AHVLLE
+33 HVLLE
-39 SAEKHANTVQRYQH
+39 SAEKHANTVQQYQH

-66 CSDVAFSAGRREE
+66 RSDVAFSAGRREE

-87 IETRGINIRYRSEVT
+87 IETSRINIRYRSEVT
-102 VIEGAQGGFSLRLK
+102 GIEGAQGDFTLRLK
-116 SGGAIRARNV
+116 SGGVLRALNV

-139 NVPGGDL
+139 GIPGGEL
-146 PCVQYTLESAEAHRG
+146 PCVQYTLESAQALKG
-161 EQFVII
+161 ERIVVV
-167 GAGDAAIENAISLA
+167 GAGDAAIENAMSLA
-181 RNNRVTLLNRG
+181 RNNRVTLLTRG
-192 NGFPRAKEGNAARIL
+192 NGFPRAKEGNAARIM
-207 RAVAAGQVHC
+207 RAIAASQLAC
-217 ISDARPK
+217 IPEAKPKGLARAPG
-224 SVERSSGAR
+224 SSA
-233 RTGGRHTGGRHTG
+233 
-246 SGAPAPYVIAV
+246 SAPYTLRV
-257 DTPNGELTVPCHW
+257 DTPKGEQSVPCHR
-270 IVARLGAIPTRQLIE
+270 IIARLGAIPTRQLLE
-285 GAGARFLS
+285 GAGATFLS
-293 DAPDAAPELSAR
+293 DAPDAAPELSGR

-336 EHLLGRVV
+336 EHLLGRTVK
-344 QPADHDILAATFKR
+344 PADHEILAALFRR
-358 LRNGHDVDTTLRKIH
+358 LRDGGDVEGTLRKIH
-373 GTVRVF
+373 ATVRAF

-385 ALRELMLA
+385 ALRELML
-393 SKILTPAKGTQLFT
+393 SSRILMPAKGTQLFA

-412 SSVFNILRGEVH
+412 SSVFNILRGEVL
-424 LSAGAGTPMTLRA
+424 LSAGDGPPMTLRA
-437 GQLFGEM
+437 GQLLGEM

-457 AGADCIV
+457 AGTDCVV

-480 SVRAYVDKVYALRA
+480 TVRDYVDKVYALRA
-494 LRVFLMPHATP
+494 LRVFLMPHAGPPTL
-505 QTVAALSEGV
+505 AALSEGV

-521 ADEALFRQGDPAD
+521 AGEALFRQGEPVE
-534 RFYMVRS
+534 RFYLIRS
-541 GSVSLSRET
+541 GSVSLSRKTE
-550 DHAEAVIAYGAAGAY
+550 DREAVIAYGAAGAY

-573 GESVRSMNA
+573 GESVRSMSA
-582 RATVVTEAL
+582 HATVSTEAL
-591 SIDQQQFRR
+591 SIDQAQFRR
-600 LLAADP
+600 LIAADP
-606 LVKAKLQAE
+606 LVRNKLQAE
-615 SAQQLAKHAHMQAQP
+615 SAQQLAQQTHMQARP
-630 QAGKVFSY
+630 QAGEVFSY

-669 ATHDG
+669 ATHEG

-753 SRISGRPPKDVA
+753 SRIGRRQPKEVA

-771 DVCASLKGG
+771 DSCASLKGG

-796 AEDVLKLAKR
+796 AEDVLKLARR
-806 RAAAAQQ
+806 RAAATQQ

>member
-1 MSRMSEELYELAVVG
+1 MTRVSEDVYELAVVG
-16 SGPGGLSAAAH
+16 AGPGGLSAAAR
-27 AAEQGL
+27 AAEQKL
-33 AHVLLE
+33 SHVLLE
-39 SAEKHANTVQRYQH
+39 SADKHANTVQQYQH

-66 CSDVAFSAGRREE
+66 RSDVAFAAGRREE
-79 ILEAWQRA
+79 ILDAWQRA
-87 IETRGINIRYRSEVT
+87 LETSRVNVRYRAEVT
-102 VIEGAQGGFSLRLK
+102 GIEGQKGSFTLK
-116 SGGAIRARNV
+116 LKGGAVIQARNV

-146 PCVQYTLESAEAHRG
+146 PCIRYTLESAEAHRG
-161 EQFVII
+161 ERFVVI

-181 RNNRVTLLNRG
+181 RHNRVTLLNRG
-192 NGFPRAKEGNAARIL
+192 TGFPRAKEGNAAKVL
-207 RAVAAGQVHC
+207 RAIAAGQIQC
-217 ISDARPK
+217 ISEARPR
-224 SVERSSGAR
+224 SVERIANKS
-233 RTGGRHTGGRHTG
+233 
-246 SGAPAPYVIAV
+246 APAPYVLKVDSAGGEQAIA
-257 DTPNGELTVPCHW
+257 CHH
-270 IVARLGAIPTRQLIE
+270 IIARLGAVPTRALLE

-293 DAPDAAPELSAR
+293 EAPDAAPELSAR

-313 YVIGALAGFP
+313 FVIGSLAGFP

-336 EHLLGRVV
+336 EHLLGRDV
-344 QPADHDILAATFKR
+344 QPADHNILANVFKR
-358 LRNGHDVDTTLRKIH
+358 LRNGGDVDSTLHKIH
-373 GTVRVF
+373 VTVRAF
-379 RDVKEL
+379 REVKEL

-393 SKILTPAKGTQLFT
+393 STILTPAKGTQLFT

-412 SSVFNILRGEVH
+412 SSVFNVLRGEVH
-424 LSAGAGTPMTLRA
+424 LGTGVGTPMTLRA
-437 GQLFGEM
+437 GQIFGEM
-444 ALISGRPHETTAV
+444 ALISGRPHETSAV

-464 LETPHSA
+464 LETPHAA
-471 MRKLVRSEQ
+471 MRKLLRSEAA
-480 SVRAYVDKVYALRA
+480 VRAYVDKVYALRA
-494 LRVFLMPHATP
+494 LRVFLMPHAGP
-505 QTVAALSEGV
+505 QTIAALSEGV
-515 RLHRIK
+515 QLHRIK
-521 ADEALFRQGDPAD
+521 ADEPLFKEGEAAN

-541 GSVSLSRET
+541 GSVSLSRKTEGGET
-550 DHAEAVIAYGAAGAY
+550 VIAYGAAGAY

-573 GESVRSMNA
+573 GESVRSMSA
-582 RATVVTEAL
+582 HATVVTEAL
-591 SIDQQQFRR
+591 SIDQAKFRR

-606 LVKAKLQAE
+606 LVKHKLQAE
-615 SAQQLAKHAHMQAQP
+615 SAQQLQLQAHMQAQP

-753 SRISGRPPKDVA
+753 SRISGRAPKEVA

-771 DVCASLKGG
+771 DSCASLKGG

-796 AEDVLKLAKR
+796 AEDVIKLAKQ
-806 RAAAAQQ
+806 RAVAAQQ

>member
-1 MSRMSEELYELAVVG
+1 MPPSSEQQFELAVVG
-16 SGPGGLSAAAH
+16 AGPGGLSAAAH
-27 AAEQGL
+27 AAEQGMS
-33 AHVLLE
+33 HVLLE
-39 SAEKHANTVQRYQH
+39 SAQQHANTVQQYQH

-66 CSDVAFSAGRREE
+66 RSDVAFSAGRREE
-79 ILEAWQRA
+79 ILDTWRRA
-87 IETRGINIRYRSEVT
+87 IETSGINVRYRSEVT
-102 VIEGAQGGFSLRLK
+102 AIASARGHFSLCLK
-116 SGGAIRARNV
+116 GGAVLRARHV

-132 QGNPRQL
+132 QGNLRPL
-139 NVPGGDL
+139 GIPGGEL
-146 PCVQYTLESAEAHRG
+146 PCVQYTLESAESYVGARCI
-161 EQFVII
+161 VI
-167 GAGDAAIENAISLA
+167 GAGDAAIENALALA

-192 NGFPRAKEGNAARIL
+192 SGFPRAKEGNAARII
-207 RAVAAGQVHC
+207 RAISAGQLNC
-217 ISDARPK
+217 IAGAKP
-224 SVERSSGAR
+224 RSLTRAPAGA
-233 RTGGRHTGGRHTG
+233 
-246 SGAPAPYVIAV
+246 AAPYVLQV
-257 DTPNGELTVPCHW
+257 DTPGGVQHILCDR
-270 IVARLGAIPTRQLIE
+270 IIARLGAVPTRQLIE
-285 GAGARFLS
+285 GAGAKFLS

-305 YESTVPGL
+305 YESTVSGL

-336 EHLLGRVV
+336 EHLLGRTVK
-344 QPADHDILAATFKR
+344 PADHEILAMVFAR
-358 LRNGHDVDTTLRKIH
+358 LRNGHDVDSTLRKIH
-373 GTVRVF
+373 ASVRVF

-385 ALRELMLA
+385 ALRELML
-393 SKILTPAKGTQLFT
+393 SSTLLTPAKGTRLFT

-412 SSVFNILRGEVH
+412 SSVFNILRGEVY
-424 LSAGAGTPMTLRA
+424 LSAGDGTPMTLRA
-437 GQLFGEM
+437 GQLLGEM
-444 ALISGRPHETTAV
+444 ALISGRPHETSATA
-457 AGADCIV
+457 GRDCVV
-464 LETPHSA
+464 LETPHAA

-480 SVRAYVDKVYALRA
+480 AVREYVDKVYALRA
-494 LRVFLMPHATP
+494 LRIFLMPHASP
-505 QTVAALSEGV
+505 RTVGALSEAV

-521 ADEALFRQGDPAD
+521 AGEALFKQGEPAG

-541 GSVSLSRET
+541 GSISLQRHT
-550 DHAEAVIAYGAAGAY
+550 QNGEAVIAYCAAGAY

-573 GESVRSMNA
+573 GEAVRSMSA
-582 RATVVTEAL
+582 YATVTTEAL
-591 SIDQQQFRR
+591 SIDQAQLRA
-600 LLAADP
+600 LIAGDP
-606 LVKAKLQAE
+606 LVRAKLQVE
-615 SAQQLAKHAHMQAQP
+615 SAQQLTQQARMQAQP

-653 DEDLCVGCDQC
+653 DEDLCIGCDQC

-669 ATHDG
+669 ATHEG

-743 AQVAPKASLL
+743 AEVAPKVSLF
-753 SRISGRPPKDVA
+753 SRLGRKSSKEEVA

-771 DVCASLKGG
+771 DSCASLKGG

-796 AEDVLKLAKR
+796 AEDVLKLAR
-806 RAAAAQQ
+806 QRATTARQ